1 MGAISLFFAG
11 LFGIVSWLTPNHSV
25 PWTSFHGEFLIGLA
39 FSVALIGELAQRKVR
54 PDTLS
59 PAVIATLLVSLVPLA
74 QVAGEMVRYAGDGWM
89 VFAYLAAFALAQL
102 LGQRLAWRR
111 GVAEVAEPLAG
122 LFLTASV
129 LSVGL
134 QLYQWQQLLGLSL
147 LVAGMPPLGTPW
159 ANFAQPNH
167 LATALFMGLAGAL
180 YLYERQRIGLIGTAC
195 AALFLMAGMA
205 MTGSRTAWIAVGLL
219 VPALVW
225 ARRRGVVRLP
235 VAAALGLGA
244 AFVALLVLW
253 PVANELLLLAPGRSL
268 TDQARAGPRPLIYAA
283 MLDAVSRHPWVGY
296 GWNQGL
302 VAHVAVLEDHPL
314 RGHLVSSSHNLVL
327 DLMVWNGVPLAL
339 LITLG
344 MGVWG
349 WRQWRTCRDATQVFL
364 LTAIGGV
371 IVHAMLEYPLSYAY
385 FLLPL
390 GLMVGLLDAA
400 SPPRWQLALPR
411 GAALAAAGAMAALLA
426 LIAGEYLEVEA
437 STEVLALEVAHI
449 GTHSITSQ
457 APELHLL
464 TQWREYLRFA
474 RIEPHP
480 GMSEAELEGMRQ
492 VIERFPFSS
501 AMAHYA
507 MANALNGRPEVARQT
522 LVRLCHLHTPLR
534 CRNELKAWA
543 EASRTTYAQLAAV
556 SLPPMP
562 AVPVRPSAA
571 MSAP

>member
-1 MGAISLFFAG
+1 M
-11 LFGIVSWLTPNHSV
+11 
-25 PWTSFHGEFLIGLA
+25 GLA
-39 FSVALIGELAQRKVR
+39 FTVALIGELAQRAVQR
-54 PDTLS
+54 DALS
-59 PAVIATLLVSLVPLA
+59 PAAIATLLVSLVPLA
-74 QVAGEMVRYAGDGWM
+74 QVAAGQVRYAGDGWM

-102 LGQRLAWRR
+102 LGQRLAWRW
-111 GVAEVAEPLAG
+111 GIADVAERLAG
-122 LFLTASV
+122 LFLVASV

-134 QLYQWQQLLGLSL
+134 QIYQWLQLLGLGL
-147 LVAGMPPLGTPW
+147 FAAGMPPLGTPW

-167 LATALFMGLAGAL
+167 LATALFMGLAGTL
-180 YLYERQRIGLIGTAC
+180 YLYERRRIGLMGAAC

-219 VPALVW
+219 VPALAW

-235 VAAALGLGA
+235 VGLALALGA
-244 AFVALLVLW
+244 AFVALLWLW
-253 PVANELLLLAPGRSL
+253 PVVNELMLLAPGRSL

-283 MLDAVSRHPWVGY
+283 MFDAVSRHPWVGY

-302 VAHVAVLEDHPL
+302 VAHVAVLEDHLL

-344 MGVWG
+344 MCVWG
-349 WRQWRTCRDATQVFL
+349 WRHWRACRDATQVFL

-371 IVHAMLEYPLSYAY
+371 MVHAMLEYPLSYAY
-385 FLLPL
+385 FLLPV

-400 SPPRWQLALPR
+400 APPRWQLALPR
-411 GAALAAAGAMAALLA
+411 GVAIAAGGVMAALLA
-426 LIAGEYLEVEA
+426 VITVEYFEVEA
-437 STEVLALEVAHI
+437 NTEVLALEVARI
-449 GTHSITSQ
+449 GTHRITSQ

-464 TQWREYLRFA
+464 TQWREYLRVA

-492 VIERFPFSS
+492 VIERFPYSS
-501 AMAHYA
+501 AMGHYA
-507 MANALNGRPEVARQT
+507 AANALNGRPEVARRT

-543 EASRTTYAQLAAV
+543 EESRTTYPQLAAV

-562 AVPVRPSAA
+562 AVPVRPPAA
-571 MSAP
+571 MPPP